1 MKKKQEHTVHKTA
14 TEIQTDIE
22 TASRLIA
29 RQTHRLKENADKLT
43 REGVKGK
50 KCNMRKKIET
60 KLKVQMLQIICYNVN
75 KKFKF

>member
-1 MKKKQEHTVHKTA
+1 MKKKQGHTVHKTA

-43 REGVKGK
+43 HEGVKDK
-50 KCNMRKKIET
+50 KCNMKK
-60 KLKVQMLQIICYNVN
+60 KN
-75 KKFKF
+75 